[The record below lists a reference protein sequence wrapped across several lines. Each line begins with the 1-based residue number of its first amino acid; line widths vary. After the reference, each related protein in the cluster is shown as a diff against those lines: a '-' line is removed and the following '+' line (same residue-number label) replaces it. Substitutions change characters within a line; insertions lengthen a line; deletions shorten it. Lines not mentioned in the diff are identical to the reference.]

1 MYVMSHVAAD
11 LHLECVRAFTLK
23 IPDGPEAPSPSQ
35 LGKKAMTQYS
45 SEQVSLLTPDGF
57 F

>member
-1 MYVMSHVAAD
+1 MYVMSHEATD